1 VHGKIFTQVAAN
13 TSRRSAKR
21 HGGCLNDRVN
31 QKIHITL
38 LVSVLTTALATA
50 AEPNLSDEVRLLR
63 EQNALLQQ
71 QVQKQ
76 DKVLDTLQSKIQ
88 KLETQSEART
98 VAEGENPA
106 PATTGFSVGNVHF
119 SGEGGAA
126 FFNTG
131 SDGFAPHSEFRVDE
145 ARVFIEAPVWDS
157 VYFYSDLD
165 LATRETTGLST
176 ELGELYL
183 DFEDVSQLWGK
194 NGQLNLRV
202 GRINCPF
209 GEEYQNRYAMEN
221 PLISHSLSDFW
232 GIDPGLELYGKLG
245 KFSYV
250 VAVQNGGGNGVQDF
264 NGDKSVMGR
273 VSYDPNAHWHFS
285 VSGMRTGTVDAK
297 NDYTSSIWFGN
308 GWFRSIGSD
317 STTTFHADAVEADVT
332 ARWKTGHISA
342 FGGYVRYGDDDPKAD
357 NGRNIF
363 YYSAEVEQELPHNFY
378 LATRFS
384 QILAP
389 GGYALVGHGDFNQ
402 YFFGTQASNLWRWSA
417 GGGYRFS
424 NRLAVKVEYSLERGT
439 ELDGGHRNR
448 EDFFGTEAVFKF

>member
-1 VHGKIFTQVAAN
+1 M
-13 TSRRSAKR
+13 
-21 HGGCLNDRVN
+21 
-31 QKIHITL
+31 
-38 LVSVLTTALATA
+38 
-50 AEPNLSDEVRLLR
+50 RLLR

-88 KLETQSEART
+88 KLEAQSEARD
-98 VAEGENPA
+98 VAAGENPA

-145 ARVFIEAPVWDS
+145 ARIFIEAPVWGS

-165 LATRETTGLST
+165 FATRETTGLST
-176 ELGELYL
+176 QLGELYL

-194 NGQLNLRV
+194 NGQVNFRA
-202 GRINCPF
+202 GRIYCPF

-232 GIDPGLELYGKLG
+232 GIDPGVELYGQLG

-250 VAVQNGGGNGVQDF
+250 AAVQNGGGNGVQDF

-273 VSYDPNAHWHFS
+273 ISYDPNSRWHFS
-285 VSGMRTGTVDAK
+285 VSGMRTGNVDADH
-297 NDYTSSIWFGN
+297 DYTSSIWFGN
-308 GWFRSIGSD
+308 GWFRSIGSG
-317 STTTFHADAVEADVT
+317 STTTFHANAVEGDIT
-332 ARWKTGHISA
+332 ARWKTGHLSA
-342 FGGYVRYGDDDPKAD
+342 FGGYVRYGDDDPTA
-357 NGRNIF
+357 NNSRNIF
-363 YYSAEVEQELPHNFY
+363 YYSAEVEQDLPRNFY

-384 QILAP
+384 QILVA
-389 GGYALVGHGDFNQ
+389 GGYPLVGHGNFND
-402 YFFGTQASNLWRWSA
+402 YFFGTLASDLWRLSV

-424 NRLAVKVEYSLERGT
+424 NRLAVKAEYSLERGT
-439 ELDGGHRNR
+439 ELDGGHRNH